1 VLGELFLGTWPSQN
15 DEGET
20 TLVAEQVSHHPPI
33 TAYHLA
39 NEKAGVSLEGHS
51 AQKTSF
57 TGRSIIV
64 KQIGHAML
72 RVKNAEG
79 KEDLYLIT
87 LPTLGIEGI
96 LWGAPYIELSG
107 TSYISSST
115 GYTATIN
122 YAGKGYFSGKAH
134 SFKAGIA
141 PSAQPTHPLYSIEG
155 EWAGVSKY
163 KGKAPGK
170 DTTFWDASSER
181 REVQV
186 KPLAEQ
192 GDMESR
198 KVWAKTAEGIRAGN
212 FDAASKDKT
221 RIENEQ
227 RQKRKDETAAG
238 TPHQLEMFVHIP
250 EDQEYTKLAA
260 ATSGIK
266 PTTEDGY
273 RRKPRVH

>member
-1 VLGELFLGTWPSQN
+1 MSCAAAAT
-15 DEGET
+15 
-20 TLVAEQVSHHPPI
+20 PPW
-33 TAYHLA
+33 ADPRH
-39 NEKAGVSLEGHS
+39 
-51 AQKTSF
+51 
-57 TGRSIIV
+57 
-64 KQIGHAML
+64 
-72 RVKNAEG
+72 
-79 KEDLYLIT
+79 
-87 LPTLGIEGI
+87 
-96 LWGAPYIELSG
+96 SG

-221 RIENEQ
+221 RIEVS
-227 RQKRKDETAAG
+227 AAG
-238 TPHQLEMFVHIP
+238 GDSRVTPALRPCAER
-250 EDQEYTKLAA
+250 AA
-260 ATSGIK
+260 AEAQGRDGGRHAAPARDVRAHPRGSG
-266 PTTEDGY
+266 
-273 RRKPRVH
+273 V